1 MTTPAEQRLEI
12 IEAELRQASGLAKP
26 FAMADTGGGDA
37 TTEAVAVVL
46 KYLATSTDNHEGSIL
61 LGILESAACRFD
73 GGVLCDYFDRHEHN
87 RWQSGETIRRSK
99 AKVPCE
105 WFERALTNESFGE
118 GRQMLCEGIAKKCP
132 KPFARRVLL
141 AVLDQLPGHAPTGL
155 GTSGT
160 PEDIPRLSELA
171 TTVPMAWQRRECEKA
186 IRKICRRHGLPSP
199 MEPPA
204 SKR

>member
-1 MTTPAEQRLEI
+1 MTTPAEQRLAI
-12 IEAELRQASGLAKP
+12 IEAELRQASGLEDP
-26 FAMADTGGGDA
+26 FAMGFTGGGAA
-37 TTEAVAVVL
+37 TTETVAVVL
-46 KYLATSTDNHEGSIL
+46 KYLATSMDNREGWLLVMIL
-61 LGILESAACRFD
+61 QNAACRFD

-87 RWQSGETIRRSK
+87 RWTSGETIRRSK

-105 WFERALTNESFGE
+105 WFERALTNQSFGE

-155 GTSGT
+155 GTCGT
-160 PEDIPRLSELA
+160 PDDIPRLSELA
-171 TTVPMAWQRRECEKA
+171 TTVPKAWQRRECEKA
-186 IRKICRRHGLPSP
+186 IRKICRRHGLPP
-199 MEPPA
+199 PTEPPA